1 VIILYNLAMS
11 FESCLQ
17 KQAAIK
23 AIFVACSTPESR
35 YQKIIDLGQKLPPF
49 NPSARTPANL
59 VPGCQS
65 IMYLEATFDGSA
77 LIMNADSEAL
87 ISKGLAALLILAY
100 SGETP
105 YTVANCPPSFIQEIG
120 LQSALSPARSS
131 GLASLYHKMRQMALS
146 HLS

>member
-23 AIFVACSTPESR
+23 AIFAACSTPEAR
-35 YQKIIDLGQKLPPF
+35 YQKIIELGQKLPPF

-65 IMYLEATFDGSA
+65 IMYLEATLKDSV
-77 LIMNADSEAL
+77 LILNADSEAL
-87 ISKGLAALLILAY
+87 ISKGLAALLIMAY

-105 YTVANCPPSFIQEIG
+105 STMAHCPPSFIQEIG
-120 LQSALSPARSS
+120 LQSGLSPARSS
-131 GLASLYHKMRQMALS
+131 GLASLYHKMRQIALS
-146 HLS
+146 HPL

>member
-1 VIILYNLAMS
+1 MS

-23 AIFVACSTPESR
+23 AIFAACSTPEAR
-35 YQKIIDLGQKLPPF
+35 YQKIIELGQKLPPF

-65 IMYLEATFDGSA
+65 IMYLEANLKDSV
-77 LIMNADSEAL
+77 LILNADSEAL
-87 ISKGLAALLILAY
+87 ISKGLAALLIMAY

-105 YTVANCPPSFIQEIG
+105 STMAHCPPSFIQEIG

-131 GLASLYHKMRQMALS
+131 GLASLYHKMRQIALS
-146 HLS
+146 HPSLITP